1 MTAMVTRA
9 TTATTPDELP
19 VSAVEEVCSGSDVE
33 DVVDAG
39 AGIGSVVELVLDVV
53 DGMRAVVDGG
63 LSYQSITPPIPSDR
77 SVTPSTG
84 VPKVSRSPTETVK
97 RAGPPPTTVTVYT
110 PSRATSTTSRS
121 ST

>member
-9 TTATTPDELP
+9 TTTTPDVSP

-33 DVVDAG
+33 DVVDTG

-53 DGMRAVVDGG
+53 DGMTAVVDGG
-63 LSYQSITPPIPSDR
+63 LSYQFITPPMPSDR

-110 PSRATSTTSRS
+110 PPNATSTTSRS